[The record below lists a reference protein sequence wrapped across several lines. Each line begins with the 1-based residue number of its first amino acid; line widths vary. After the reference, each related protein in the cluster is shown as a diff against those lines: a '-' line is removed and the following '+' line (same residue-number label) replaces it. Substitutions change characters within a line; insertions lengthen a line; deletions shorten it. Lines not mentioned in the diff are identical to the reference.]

1 MNDLPF
7 WHDWVGFAAAALT
20 TSSFLPQALLTLRTR
35 DVSGISLG
43 MYGAFTVGVALWLVF
58 GLYLGSWPIIVSNVV
73 TLGLAT
79 VILWTKVSVE
89 RERRRARA
97 TSPRP
102 AAAPPGRD
110 YS

>member
-1 MNDLPF
+1 MKSHRKVSPRQEAQAERKL
-7 WHDWVGFAAAALT
+7 VE
-20 TSSFLPQALLTLRTR
+20 ALLTLRTR

-79 VILWTKVSVE
+79 VILWIKVSVE
-89 RERRRARA
+89 REHRRAA
-97 TSPRP
+97 GPRT
-102 AAAPPGRD
+102 GGD

>member
-7 WHDWVGFAAAALT
+7 WHDWVGFAAATLT
-20 TSSFLPQALLTLRTR
+20 TASFLPQALLTLRTR

-89 RERRRARA
+89 RERRRAAGPRA
-97 TSPRP
+97 
-102 AAAPPGRD
+102 GGD